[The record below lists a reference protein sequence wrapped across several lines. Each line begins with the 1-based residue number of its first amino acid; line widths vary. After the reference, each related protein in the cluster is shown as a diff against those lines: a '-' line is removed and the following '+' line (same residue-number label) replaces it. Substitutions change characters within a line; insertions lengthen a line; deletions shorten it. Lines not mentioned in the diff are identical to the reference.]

1 MILILPGFEA
11 LLFGPPLHRPGWR
24 VCNLLPLPPGGT
36 AAVPT
41 AAVVPPSHSQARP
54 SPTLVELPAKE
65 QAMMQ
70 KTAL

>member
-1 MILILPGFEA
+1 MILILSGFEA

-41 AAVVPPSHSQARP
+41 AAAVAPSHSPARP
-54 SPTLVELPAKE
+54 SRPLSNCRQKE